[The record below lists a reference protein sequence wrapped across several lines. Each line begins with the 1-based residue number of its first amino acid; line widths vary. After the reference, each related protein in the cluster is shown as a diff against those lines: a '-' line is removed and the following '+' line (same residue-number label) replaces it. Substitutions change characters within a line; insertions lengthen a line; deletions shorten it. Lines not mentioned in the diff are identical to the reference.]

1 VHQPFVVAG
10 GGTENGNGVRAIHF
24 PPEGLF
30 STLPELAYEAKLRY
44 YSPSQCGIPQESG
57 RFQGI
62 LPLLGNKVP
71 SSSISGGTPQTLEST
86 PPRARIDPQNPKKWV
101 PRPQKIPPSQ
111 GCFLGGTPPPF
122 QAVWGQ
128 FGVETGLFGVNSGC
142 LGSIPALFWQFQ
154 ALLGGTPLKRLPD

>member
-1 VHQPFVVAG
+1 MHQPFVVAG

-86 PPRARIDPQNPKKWV
+86 PPGLELTPQNPKKWV
-101 PRPQKIPPSQ
+101 PDLKKYPPSQ
-111 GCFLGGTPPPF
+111 GCFLGGTPPLFRQFGVNSGSKPAF
-122 QAVWGQ
+122 SGSIRAVWGQ
-128 FGVETGLFGVNSGC
+128 FRHFFGSFRHFWGV
-142 LGSIPALFWQFQ
+142 P
-154 ALLGGTPLKRLPD
+154 P